1 MTSTKGVIIGIF
13 VKKDKILSFLELLK
27 NRFKIKT
34 DKVFIHSIDTNKF
47 EYLVTFKA
55 YDKDRYIKSIKGS
68 TVMHVKNNCIFSIN
82 ALNKLIEKEA
92 IDKSIP
98 NNEYIINWER
108 YRNKLIM
115 VANGEL
121 YISNLEK
128 IEDKSVFFN

>member
-1 MTSTKGVIIGIF
+1 MTSTKGVIVGIF

-27 NRFKIKT
+27 NKFKIKS